1 MIGQTEGFKVN
12 VHGIE
17 HSLEV
22 VPSLNVSTMK
32 QLDEFRAHDS
42 QITCMIQ
49 LIDGRVATCSHDSY
63 VKIFTADDFEVA
75 MKVKAHDNALMNLYQ
90 TTKGILL
97 TSSCDTTIKM
107 WEVKEEDL
115 NFIGV
120 LKGHTKWVM
129 KAIEIS
135 DDVLASCSEDKT
147 VKIWDINT
155 KECTKTIEG
164 FKGNCN
170 NVHKMKNLNTLVVFS
185 GDKVCTFFDI
195 ANEYKQLSKIDNVYC
210 YLHNSL
216 LEIDNDRLII
226 GGFNDITII
235 DCKQFS
241 VITKLQDE
249 YLSYVASILKVNTDE
264 IIFGCYTKFYQV
276 DLKTMKCIGKRD
288 EVHDTVVTGMLCIEN
303 NKKLVSCSNRSIK
316 IWGN

>member
-1 MIGQTEGFKVN
+1 
-12 VHGIE
+12 
-17 HSLEV
+17 
-22 VPSLNVSTMK
+22 
-32 QLDEFRAHDS
+32 
-42 QITCMIQ
+42 
-49 LIDGRVATCSHDSY
+49 
-63 VKIFTADDFEVA
+63 
-75 MKVKAHDNALMNLYQ
+75 
-90 TTKGILL
+90 
-97 TSSCDTTIKM
+97 M

-135 DDVLASCSEDKT
+135 DEVLASCSEDKT

-155 KECTKTIEG
+155 KECIKTIEG

-170 NVHKMKNLNTLVVFS
+170 NVHKMKNLKTLVVFS

-226 GGFNDITII
+226 GGYNDITII

-249 YLSYVASILKVNTDE
+249 YLSYVASIIKVNNDD

-288 EVHDTVVTGMLCIEN
+288 EVHDTVVTGMLCLDN

>member
-1 MIGQTEGFKVN
+1 MIGQPEGFKVN

-17 HSLEV
+17 HSLE

-32 QLDEFRAHDS
+32 QLDEFRAHNS

-63 VKIFTADDFEVA
+63 VKIFTADDFEVV

-90 TTKGILL
+90 TKKGILL

-135 DDVLASCSEDKT
+135 DEVLASCSEDKT

-155 KECTKTIEG
+155 KECIKTIEG

-170 NVHKMKNLNTLVVFS
+170 NVHKMKNLKTLVVFL
-185 GDKVCTFFDI
+185 FHLLRHLFDYTYLQCLRLFP
-195 ANEYKQLSKIDNVYC
+195 EC
-210 YLHNSL
+210 YPYFHVPPCSL
-216 LEIDNDRLII
+216 
-226 GGFNDITII
+226 
-235 DCKQFS
+235 
-241 VITKLQDE
+241 V
-249 YLSYVASILKVNTDE
+249 
-264 IIFGCYTKFYQV
+264 
-276 DLKTMKCIGKRD
+276 
-288 EVHDTVVTGMLCIEN
+288 
-303 NKKLVSCSNRSIK
+303 
-316 IWGN
+316 